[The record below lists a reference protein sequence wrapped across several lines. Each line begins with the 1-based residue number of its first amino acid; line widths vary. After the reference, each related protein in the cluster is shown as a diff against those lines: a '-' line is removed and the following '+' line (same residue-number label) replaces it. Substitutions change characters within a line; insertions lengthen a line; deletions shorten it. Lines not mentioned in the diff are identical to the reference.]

1 MKRISLTLFAFV
13 AGSALLLAR
22 TPPTPK
28 TQKLEASKTN
38 RRADAVVARW
48 IQSSGGAKGLS
59 KLQTV
64 HTDERVGDKGHALL
78 MILSADETLD
88 GRYHFDLTGG
98 GSLRGGYDGKNGW
111 YESPTLGFGF
121 VPPNDF
127 HAWIWRSTA
136 LVARDLR
143 ASYPKIEYA
152 GAASVGKATCDMLAM
167 ERVDGVAE
175 KWFFDSKGRLLQI
188 IRPARP
194 GYPEMHVT
202 FGDFR
207 KVGSVTE
214 AFSIVVANGSTVTE
228 AERFSFDINRSANDE
243 YGPPQKDLAEYEK
256 TEVILNRYRD
266 AVGGKTAI
274 DAVHSRVATSVMEMS
289 SSGVATRTTLS
300 QKEPNFFLRED
311 HSPGLGTSFT
321 GFDGTVGW
329 VNSEVQGFR
338 HLKPDEIAQ
347 WKSRSKIEG
356 ELDLSPQY
364 PLRKYVGPRE
374 IDHRRTEA
382 LALATMQAV
391 DGTFYFDSETGY
403 LVRVEAE
410 INTGKT
416 QVPAVMDLSDYRA
429 VGALKMPFKTIWRTP
444 TNTITTTYES
454 MVFNVPL
461 TDDLFKERRDD

>member
-1 MKRISLTLFAFV
+1 MKRAFFMLLGFM
-13 AGSALLLAR
+13 AGSAFLLAR
-22 TPPTPK
+22 TPQNPETRK
-28 TQKLEASKTN
+28 AEASKN
-38 RRADAVVARW
+38 GKRADAVVARW
-48 IQSSGGAKGLS
+48 IQSIGGVKGLN

-64 HTDERVGDKGHALL
+64 HTDERVGDKGHALS

-111 YESPTLGFGF
+111 YESQTLGFGF

-143 ASYPKIEYA
+143 ASYPKIEYTGSA
-152 GAASVGKATCDMLAM
+152 PVGKMTCDVLTM

-175 KWFFDSKGRLLQI
+175 KWFLDSKGHLLQI
-188 IRPARP
+188 VRPARP
-194 GYPEMHVT
+194 GYPEMRVT

-207 KVGSVTE
+207 KVGSVVE
-214 AFSIVVANGSTVTE
+214 PFSIVVANGSSVTQ
-228 AERFSFDINRSANDE
+228 AERFSVDLNRSANDE
-243 YGPPQKDLAEYEK
+243 YGPPEKDLAEYDK
-256 TEVILNRYRD
+256 TEAILNRYRD
-266 AVGGKTAI
+266 AVGGKIAI

-338 HLKPDEIAQ
+338 HLKPEEIAQ

-364 PLRKYVGPRE
+364 PLRKYAGQRE
-374 IDHRRTEA
+374 IDHRRTDA

-391 DGTFYFDSETGY
+391 DGTFYFDAETGY

-410 INTGKT
+410 IDTGKT
-416 QVPAVMDLSDYRA
+416 RVPAVMDLSDYRA
-429 VGALKMPFKTIWRTP
+429 VGALKMPFKTVWHTP

-461 TDDLFKERRDD
+461 SDDLFKERRDD